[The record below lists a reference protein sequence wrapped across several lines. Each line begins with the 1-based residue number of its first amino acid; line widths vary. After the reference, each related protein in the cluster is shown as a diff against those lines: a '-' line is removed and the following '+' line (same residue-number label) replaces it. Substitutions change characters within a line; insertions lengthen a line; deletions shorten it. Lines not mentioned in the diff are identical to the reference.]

1 MNSEHA
7 GGGQAT
13 PANQSANR
21 PAHRSTRL
29 ARTAIL
35 AVLVLAGLALVVGL
49 NRAVVRA
56 QTIKS
61 QPFSEFK
68 MMGGGSQIGIT
79 IRDVA
84 ASDVNR
90 EKLASTA
97 GAVVDEVQSDSPAAR
112 AGMKAGDVIVSFD
125 GEKIRSARQ
134 FARLVE
140 ETPDGRE
147 VEATVIR
154 AGERVNLKVV
164 PTAASEVPFGGLGL
178 KQFQFSSP
186 DSFTMTLPRFRQFE
200 QFRNER
206 GEFPADLLANR
217 PLSFFGRLD
226 RGRLGVGVQ
235 DLTGQ
240 LGEYFGASGGVLVTE
255 VDENTPAKT
264 AGIKAGDVIT
274 RINGEP
280 VRDAN
285 DLRRRLSEAS
295 GETRLTVM
303 RDRKEQTLTVKIED
317 EQVVNRQRIRR

>member
-7 GGGQAT
+7 GGGQAI
-13 PANQSANR
+13 PANRPDR

-35 AVLVLAGLALVVGL
+35 GILALAGLAAVVGL
-49 NRAVVRA
+49 NRAVLRA

-68 MMGGGSQIGIT
+68 MIGGGSQIGIT
-79 IRDVA
+79 IRDVT

-90 EKLASTA
+90 EKLPSTA
-97 GAVVDEVQSDSPAAR
+97 GAVVDDVQSESPAAR
-112 AGMKAGDVIVSFD
+112 AGMKAGDIIVSFD

-134 FARLVE
+134 LARLVE

-147 VEATVIR
+147 VEATVMR

-164 PTAASEVPFGGLGL
+164 PTAASEFPFGGLGL

-186 DSFTMTLPRFRQFE
+186 DSFTMTVPKFRQFE

-217 PLSFFGRLD
+217 PFSFFGRLD

-274 RINGEP
+274 RINGET
-280 VRDAN
+280 VRDTN

-295 GETRLTVM
+295 GETRITVM